1 MILSTTVIVV
11 TNSSKSTVF
20 SAYVTDSENENIQ
33 HQQISIMR
41 EDIAED
47 GYVVANTMSTP
58 MLVNDW
64 REPHRTLMVITAPE
78 KPFDAAEADDLTDN
92 LASGVKS
99 PNPTFLE
106 KKLTSFDANCIPS

>member
-1 MILSTTVIVV
+1 MAESEGSKLRFETWLVIGFVVAMILSTTVIVV

-64 REPHRTLMVITAPE
+64 REPHRT
-78 KPFDAAEADDLTDN
+78 
-92 LASGVKS
+92 
-99 PNPTFLE
+99 
-106 KKLTSFDANCIPS
+106 

>member
-47 GYVVANTMSTP
+47 GYVVANAMY
-58 MLVNDW
+58 MLVMIGEN
-64 REPHRTLMVITAPE
+64 PIAP
-78 KPFDAAEADDLTDN
+78 
-92 LASGVKS
+92 
-99 PNPTFLE
+99 
-106 KKLTSFDANCIPS
+106 

>member
-1 MILSTTVIVV
+1 MTESEGSKLRFETWLVIGCVVAMILSTTVIVV

-78 KPFDAAEADDLTDN
+78 KPFDAAEAEAIHDFVT
-92 LASGVKS
+92 
-99 PNPTFLE
+99 
-106 KKLTSFDANCIPS
+106 